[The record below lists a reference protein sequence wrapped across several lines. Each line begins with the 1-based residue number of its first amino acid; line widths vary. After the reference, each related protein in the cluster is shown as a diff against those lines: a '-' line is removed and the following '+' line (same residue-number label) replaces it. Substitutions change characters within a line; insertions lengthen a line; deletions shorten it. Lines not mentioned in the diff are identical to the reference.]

1 MNTKRLS
8 LLLTDCISRKSLQH
22 GKLLHKHIIAS
33 GLQQDIFLCK
43 KLINLYI
50 SLDYIQSAKLVF
62 KNIEYPLDITLW
74 NSLLAAYSR
83 NHLYRETRLLFE
95 ELQGSSSIKP
105 DGYTFPSVLKAFGAL
120 GCVEDGRKVH
130 AWVIKGGFWDV
141 VVASALVGMYAKCS
155 LFLEACQVFDEMPA
169 KDVASWNTVMSCY
182 YQDGQYQKAVDLFD
196 QMRPA
201 GFMPDSVTYT
211 TFFSSCARLSALEK
225 GITVHESLSRSG
237 YEMDVFVNS
246 SLVEMYARCGSLA
259 MAWKIFESIP
269 NKTSVTWNSMLSGY
283 AISGDFISSIR
294 LFLSM
299 SAGGVKPTSTT
310 LCILLSLCSKLGKLQ
325 FGKFIHGYVIR
336 NKVETDIFTDTAL
349 LDLYLRCGAL
359 HYAEHVF
366 GITTKMNCVSWNVMI
381 SGLVSRGCY
390 DEALKIFHDMRN
402 SCVKPDAITFASI
415 LPACAQSSTLQL
427 GKEMH
432 QFIVDNRLENEEVV
446 AAALVDMYAKCGAVD
461 DARNIFDRML
471 KRDIVSWTTM
481 ITAYG
486 SHGNA
491 SEAIY
496 LFQQMEKS
504 DTKPDGVAFLA
515 LLSACS
521 HGGLVD
527 EGHHYFDQMRVRYGI
542 DPTLEHY
549 SCVIDLLGR
558 SGRVLDAYEILRQM
572 PVKADVGL
580 LGALFSAC
588 SQHGKVELG
597 ERVAELLL
605 EKDPDDA
612 STYIVLSNMYA
623 AAGKWENVRKVRW
636 KMKERGL
643 RKSPGCSWIEI
654 NKITHA
660 FFVEDKSHPQAAT
673 IYEALHSL
681 LLQMKRE
688 GYAPKNHL
696 AKDSF
701 G

>member
-1 MNTKRLS
+1 MNTERLS
-8 LLLTDCISRKSLQH
+8 LLLTNCISKKSLRH
-22 GKLLHKHIIAS
+22 DCL
-33 GLQQDIFLCK
+33 
-43 KLINLYI
+43 
-50 SLDYIQSAKLVF
+50 QSARLVF
-62 KNIEYPLDITLW
+62 KNIECPLDIALW

-83 NHLYRETRLLFE
+83 NHLYRETQLLFE
-95 ELQGSSSIKP
+95 ELRSFSCVKP
-105 DGYTFPSVLKAFGAL
+105 DGYTVPSVLKAFGAL
-120 GCVEDGRKVH
+120 RCVQDGRKLH
-130 AWVIKGGFWDV
+130 GWVIKGGFGDI

-155 LFLEACQVFDEMPA
+155 LFLEACHVFDEMPV

-182 YQDGQYQKAVDLFD
+182 YQDGQYHKAVDLFD
-196 QMRPA
+196 KMQAA

-225 GITVHESLSRSG
+225 GRMVHESLIRSG

-246 SLVEMYARCGSLA
+246 SLVDMYARCGSLV
-259 MAWKIFESIP
+259 MARKIFDLVP
-269 NKTSVTWNSMLSGY
+269 NKTAVTWNSMISGY
-283 AISGDFISSIR
+283 AITGDFISSVH
-294 LFLSM
+294 LFLNM
-299 SAGGVKPTSTT
+299 NAEGVKPTSTT
-310 LCILLSLCSKLGKLQ
+310 LCILLSLCSKLGNLQ
-325 FGKFIHGYVIR
+325 FGKFMHGYIIR

-359 HYAEHVF
+359 QYAEDIF
-366 GITTKMNCVSWNVMI
+366 ETITKMNCVSWNVMI

-390 DEALKIFHDMRN
+390 DEALKIFNDMRN
-402 SCVKPDAITFASI
+402 SGVKPDAITFAST
-415 LPACAQSSTLQL
+415 LQACSQLSALQL

-432 QFIVDNRLENEEVV
+432 QYIVENKLEIEEIV
-446 AAALVDMYAKCGAVD
+446 AAALVNMYAKCGAVD
-461 DARNIFDRML
+461 DARNVFDRMS

-486 SHGNA
+486 SHGNTL
-491 SEAIY
+491 EAIY

-504 DTKPDGVAFLA
+504 ETKPDGVAFLA

-527 EGHHYFDQMRVRYGI
+527 EGHHYFDQMRVCYGI

-558 SGRVLDAYEILRQM
+558 AGRVHEAYDILRHM
-572 PVKADVGL
+572 PIKADVGL

-597 ERVAELLL
+597 EKVAELLL

-612 STYIVLSNMYA
+612 STYIVLSNLYA

-636 KMKERGL
+636 KMRERGL
-643 RKSPGCSWIEI
+643 RKSPGCSWIEVD
-654 NKITHA
+654 KRTHT
-660 FFVEDKSHPQAAT
+660 FFVEDKSHPQAET
-673 IYEALHSL
+673 IYETLDSL

-688 GYAPKNHL
+688 GYAPKSPNTTYP
-696 AKDSF
+696 
-701 G
+701 